1 MDCTKCSYRVK
12 CCPTCGASLETE
24 KDIPEKNISST
35 DEKIVEST
43 EMKSHVEC
51 ASFSDN
57 TPKENKISAK
67 LNRTT
72 DDVCVKGQ
80 EKQSHGEC
88 WTFNDNP
95 KKENMIADKSN
106 LTTDDVCVEWPE
118 NQPLTIPQK
127 DLTEIRMVVFGLPS
141 SGVSSTANTIVGEKL
156 FLDGVSLDVTTKKCQ
171 MERCLRFGYV
181 LKVVDT
187 PGFVYDKKMKT
198 AKELFPGLANSL
210 SLLHP
215 GPHIVL
221 VTLSLDRINED
232 LDHMIQC
239 LKCLENL
246 SRHVIVVLTKIDQIE
261 KDRTGWKQE
270 IFQSENLSELL
281 EFCGKRVVLFDNTS
295 KSENQVRELLDVVI
309 KLVEGNMPECF
320 TTDYFSHKTNK
331 SLEVFLQDY
340 EKSKKSA
347 TERFFGNFGF
357 GK

>member
-57 TPKENKISAK
+57 TP
-67 LNRTT
+67 
-72 DDVCVKGQ
+72 
-80 EKQSHGEC
+80 
-88 WTFNDNP
+88 
-95 KKENMIADKSN
+95 KENMIADKSN